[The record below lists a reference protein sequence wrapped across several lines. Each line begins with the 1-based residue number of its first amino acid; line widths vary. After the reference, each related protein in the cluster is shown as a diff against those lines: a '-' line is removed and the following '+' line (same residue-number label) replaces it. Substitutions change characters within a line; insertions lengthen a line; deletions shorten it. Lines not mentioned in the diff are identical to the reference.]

1 MVEGGYTEDDLAKE
15 MEEMKKQEDAGA
27 FQKTGG
33 AAADGDGDSEM
44 VGGGV
49 SAPKRR
55 APPRRKTGSS
65 HLSAFP
71 DPPAE

>member
-1 MVEGGYTEDDLAKE
+1 MVEGGYNEDDLAKE
-15 MEEMKKQEDAGA
+15 LEEMKNLENAGA
-27 FQKTGG
+27 FQKTAG
-33 AAADGDGDSEM
+33 AAADGDGDQEM
-44 VGGGV
+44 VAGGI

-71 DPPAE
+71 EAPPE